1 MEMAMILY
9 LLLMILTLQMANKSM
24 IVGSSLFHVG
34 NVSKVVFLL
43 RTSDWEKTDSKK
55 LKYRHCCPLLKYA

>member
-43 RTSDWEKTDSKK
+43 RTSD
-55 LKYRHCCPLLKYA
+55 Y